1 MPCPEPRGK
10 DAMSATIGLDQEVFS
25 YDVSDEALEAASG
38 TKNEMA
44 VRYTLYACTSVDC
57 ALIPQV
63 RSTI

>member
-1 MPCPEPRGK
+1 MN
-10 DAMSATIGLDQEVFS
+10 ATIGLDQEVFS

-38 TKNEMA
+38 AKNEMA